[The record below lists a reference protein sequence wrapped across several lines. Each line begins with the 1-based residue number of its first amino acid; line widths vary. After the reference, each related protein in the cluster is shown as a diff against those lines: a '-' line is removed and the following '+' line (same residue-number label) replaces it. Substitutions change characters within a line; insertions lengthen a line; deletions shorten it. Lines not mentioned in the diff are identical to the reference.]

1 MWQGL
6 FFLIFASNL
15 YLGAHFVIKFFEY
28 SCQYPVEQVVISH
41 FDVQP
46 GPKGTFFLEAAFQVG
61 DKKLEYRFKENF
73 LNEFVAQEA
82 IEEMRKESWTVYKN
96 SYDSS
101 FSLQKYFPMKE
112 LVHFGLALAVSIY
125 FIWLY
130 AYSHRFSL
138 SKRAP

>member
-15 YLGAHFVIKFFEY
+15 YLGGSFVIKFFEY
-28 SCQYPVEQVVISH
+28 SCQYPIEEVQISH
-41 FDVQP
+41 FNVQP
-46 GPKGTFFLEAAFQVG
+46 GPKGSFFLQAAFQ
-61 DKKLEYRFKENF
+61 LEGNQVEYKFKEKF
-73 LNEFVAQEA
+73 LNEFIAEEA
-82 IEEMRKESWTVYKN
+82 LEEMRKETWTVYKN

-101 FSLQKYFPMKE
+101 LSLQKYFPMKE

-130 AYSHRFSL
+130 AYSHKFHISH
-138 SKRAP
+138 KP

>member
-6 FFLIFASNL
+6 FFLILASNL
-15 YLGAHFVIKFFEY
+15 YLGANFVIKFFEY
-28 SCQYPVEQVVISH
+28 SCQYPVEQVEIAH

-46 GPKGTFFLEAAFQVG
+46 GPKGTFFLEAAFRVG
-61 DKKLEYRFKENF
+61 DKQVDYRFKERF

-82 IEEMRKESWTVYKN
+82 MEEMRKESWTVYKN

-130 AYSHRFSL
+130 AYSHRFSIA
-138 SKRAP
+138 KNGH